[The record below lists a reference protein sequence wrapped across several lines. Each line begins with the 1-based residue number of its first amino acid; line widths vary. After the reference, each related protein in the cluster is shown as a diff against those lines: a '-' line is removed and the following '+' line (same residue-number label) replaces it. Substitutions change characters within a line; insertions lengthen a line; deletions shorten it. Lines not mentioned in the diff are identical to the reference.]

1 MNKIE
6 KSEWIGV
13 NTTVYYNDKRFK
25 GKIID
30 ETKNTLTIK
39 TKQGRK
45 KILKSNAKF
54 EINGKLIDGKK
65 VTKRPEDRI
74 KIK

>member
-1 MNKIE
+1 MKKIE
-6 KSEWIGV
+6 KGEWIGV
-13 NTTVYYNDKRFK
+13 DTTVHYNNKTFK

-39 TKQGRK
+39 TKQGEK
-45 KILKSNAKF
+45 KILKTNANF
-54 EINGKLIDGKK
+54 EINGKLVEGKK

-74 KIK
+74 KK

>member
-1 MNKIE
+1 MKKIE
-6 KSEWIGV
+6 KGEWIGV
-13 NTTVYYNDKRFK
+13 NTTIYYNNKTFK

-39 TKQGRK
+39 TKQGKK
-45 KILKSNAKF
+45 KILKTNANF
-54 EINGKLIDGKK
+54 EIDGKLIDGKK

-74 KIK
+74 KK